1 MDGGNDRNPRQAFVE
16 ALREILPHLYDPG
29 KLRHSPLLGL
39 LANGSE
45 VRALRDVLV
54 KAIAALQPGPQVP
67 AHAVAWRNYH
77 VLSYRYVEQ
86 STQTEV
92 ADELCV
98 SVRQLRRYERAAV
111 AALADSMWRQLDL
124 EGRAE
129 QLLVPDRREEETREA
144 PQDREQELAWLCQSF
159 PQTATSAA
167 ELVGSVRRTIAPLAD
182 ETGVRIVSHVQEG
195 LPPIAGQLAA
205 LRQGL
210 INLLTAAVRSAPGGV
225 VQLSG
230 HASEGGLALV
240 VRAVGPPEVG
250 PSPPPAAMDECLAM
264 AGQLVETF
272 GAALTVRTKGRDPG
286 ERLYARVTLTQ
297 AREVRAL
304 CIDDNAD
311 ALRLFERYLQDTRY
325 RMLPLREAQRT
336 MDIAAEAR
344 PDVIVLDVMLPD
356 IDGWELLG
364 RLREH
369 PATRGIPVLVCT
381 ILPQEELART
391 LGAAAFIRKPVSREG
406 LLAALARVLP

>member
-1 MDGGNDRNPRQAFVE
+1 
-16 ALREILPHLYDPG
+16 
-29 KLRHSPLLGL
+29 
-39 LANGSE
+39 
-45 VRALRDVLV
+45 
-54 KAIAALQPGPQVP
+54 
-67 AHAVAWRNYH
+67 
-77 VLSYRYVEQ
+77 
-86 STQTEV
+86 
-92 ADELCV
+92 
-98 SVRQLRRYERAAV
+98 
-111 AALADSMWRQLDL
+111 
-124 EGRAE
+124 
-129 QLLVPDRREEETREA
+129 
-144 PQDREQELAWLCQSF
+144 
-159 PQTATSAA
+159 
-167 ELVGSVRRTIAPLAD
+167 
-182 ETGVRIVSHVQEG
+182 
-195 LPPIAGQLAA
+195 
-205 LRQGL
+205 
-210 INLLTAAVRSAPGGV
+210 

-240 VRAVGPPEVG
+240 VLAVGPPEVG